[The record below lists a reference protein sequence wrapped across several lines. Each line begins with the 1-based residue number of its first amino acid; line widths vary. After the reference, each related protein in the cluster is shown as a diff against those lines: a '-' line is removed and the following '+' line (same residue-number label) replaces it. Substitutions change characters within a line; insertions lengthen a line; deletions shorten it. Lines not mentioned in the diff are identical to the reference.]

1 MELISSHILERL
13 NIATQMINIATQMI
27 SIAITA
33 IIDIVIDKVLDF
45 LSMRQLF
52 NKRVVIT
59 NNNIVITKR

>member
-13 NIATQMINIATQMI
+13 NIATQMI

-33 IIDIVIDKVLDF
+33 IIDIIIDKVLDF

-59 NNNIVITKR
+59 NNNTVIIKR

>member
-13 NIATQMINIATQMI
+13 DIATQII

-59 NNNIVITKR
+59 NNNTVIIKI

>member
-13 NIATQMINIATQMI
+13 DIATHII

-59 NNNIVITKR
+59 NNNTVIIKR

>member
-13 NIATQMINIATQMI
+13 DIVTQIIT
-27 SIAITA
+27 IAITA
-33 IIDIVIDKVLDF
+33 IIDIIIDKVLDF

>member
-13 NIATQMINIATQMI
+13 NIATQMI

-33 IIDIVIDKVLDF
+33 IIDIIIDKVLDF

-59 NNNIVITKR
+59 NNNTVIIKK

>member
-13 NIATQMINIATQMI
+13 DITTQII

-59 NNNIVITKR
+59 NSNTVIIKK